1 MPGAIVAALALQL
14 TFQTLPLFVR
24 FTKEVVALQALGT
37 GALLLVWL
45 FVMANI
51 IVFGAEVNWW
61 LARGRPDEAVT
72 GLA

>member
-1 MPGAIVAALALQL
+1 M
-14 TFQTLPLFVR
+14 
-24 FTKEVVALQALGT
+24 ALQALGT

-45 FVMANI
+45 YVMANV

-61 LARGRPDEAVT
+61 LARGRRVPRDDTVA